1 MIVAGCSTPDATR
14 SQGRVDWVQLSGFW
28 QPHLLY
34 LLDSPHPR
42 LYVEVDAVEGCAP
55 DDASLNK
62 LRDFLAAHCRKPE
75 GIEIARSDII
85 PIKDARGV
93 PSKALARKFLNG
105 PPENTGHSS
114 PAFLYVLFYDG
125 ALCDQT
131 TVSPLGQPREHRPAR
146 WKEKN
151 ANPHVDLMPYPAI
164 IFMNTRYVPSV
175 TKNEA
180 LLHEAGHALGLVRR
194 TAHAS
199 DYHCLDRNC
208 LMNAAISMSVVR
220 RLLGLKPVKQNQFCQ
235 WCEAELAD
243 NWGKP
248 PAANVR
254 FVGPVMVRSEDGYQ
268 VLSLPDHVGLSV
280 GNQVEEAC
288 RNFVSLVRSDPQHLE
303 NTDKWK
309 WISLV
314 KDEMHNEPAKL
325 RDIVNRAKTDPYER
339 VRIVASKL
347 EQALNSDEDVRPFE
361 R

>member
-1 MIVAGCSTPDATR
+1 
-14 SQGRVDWVQLSGFW
+14 
-28 QPHLLY
+28 
-34 LLDSPHPR
+34 
-42 LYVEVDAVEGCAP
+42 
-55 DDASLNK
+55 
-62 LRDFLAAHCRKPE
+62 
-75 GIEIARSDII
+75 
-85 PIKDARGV
+85 
-93 PSKALARKFLNG
+93 
-105 PPENTGHSS
+105 
-114 PAFLYVLFYDG
+114 
-125 ALCDQT
+125 
-131 TVSPLGQPREHRPAR
+131 
-146 WKEKN
+146 
-151 ANPHVDLMPYPAI
+151 
-164 IFMNTRYVPSV
+164 
-175 TKNEA
+175 
-180 LLHEAGHALGLVRR
+180 
-194 TAHAS
+194 
-199 DYHCLDRNC
+199 NC